1 MNIDL
6 FGLGLL
12 VLGVGAAGWLVTVV
26 VTWIALHH
34 CCGRDDDE

>member
-12 VLGVGAAGWLVTVV
+12 VLAVGGVGWLVTVV
-26 VTWIALHH
+26 VTWVVLHH
-34 CCGRDDDE
+34 YCGRNDDE

>member
-1 MNIDL
+1 VSIDL

-12 VLGVGAAGWLVTVV
+12 VLAVGGVGWLVTVV

-34 CCGRDDDE
+34 YCGSDDE